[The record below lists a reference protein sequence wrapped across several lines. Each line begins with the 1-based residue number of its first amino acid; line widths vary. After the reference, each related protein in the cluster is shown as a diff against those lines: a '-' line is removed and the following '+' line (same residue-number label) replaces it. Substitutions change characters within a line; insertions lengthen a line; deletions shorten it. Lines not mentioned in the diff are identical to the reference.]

1 MVFPEFSFMTTYYYC
16 SNEKKYIQFK
26 GVEIFLGGERKTLII
41 WIFLK
46 SLKIL
51 CYMNKEKQNGVPVKS
66 RFRTYRELNPA
77 STANHT
83 IPRKLLIFLYLGVYT
98 HKMGIDKSTCLIEL
112 LVSIQGV
119 NLCKILTVFYSAF
132 ANSKHVCIHQL
143 LFTSQKIYWKETIL
157 FC

>member
-1 MVFPEFSFMTTYYYC
+1 
-16 SNEKKYIQFK
+16 
-26 GVEIFLGGERKTLII
+26 
-41 WIFLK
+41 
-46 SLKIL
+46 
-51 CYMNKEKQNGVPVKS
+51 MNKEKQNGVPVKS

-83 IPRKLLIFLYLGVYT
+83 IPGKLLIFLYLGVYT

-157 FC
+157 FCQETGDSIKKFNFPYSLTQSQKIFKLIKIVFQLQRAEFQN